1 MALPATDNFNRAD
14 GAVGSNWTAL
24 QNSSAVASGHTI
36 VSNQCKAI
44 QGTGN
49 YAFSFWN
56 ADTFGNDHYSQVVA
70 ANLAA
75 YCGSMVRMPAS
86 GIVDGYLLFNT
97 LGGSTSLYRL
107 DDGGFALLQS
117 GFTAPAVNSV
127 MKLSAEGTAIK
138 CYDDGVQMGT
148 TQTDAT
154 YGTGRAG
161 IFGYNDGSPVVG
173 LVDDWEG
180 GNVGGAPA
188 PKEGYGVVALSLVAT
203 GVGDAPAPGFPAV
216 DAFDRADGAIGAD
229 WIALQN
235 VNTNAAGHEIVAGLA
250 RTVPSFW
257 DDGYSVWGATSPNPN
272 QYSKIVVKAYPV
284 GVGVRWP
291 ASGIVDGYLWSDD
304 GSESRLNR
312 LDNGEFT
319 LLIGGLATPALNSE
333 IKLTIYG
340 TVLRL
345 YDDGVQLG
353 TNKSD
358 ATYATGGPGIYA
370 LNDDASAVGLID
382 NWEGGLSTL
391 VGDAIWEF
399 TALTT
404 PALEDLLMAVD
415 DPSGTPISKKLLLSA
430 FAALTVS
437 TVVVQVKTVGSGT
450 YTPTTGMKKV
460 LAIAV
465 GGGGAGAGGL
475 NTDSAGGGGGG
486 GGTCIRLLSAAQIST
501 SKAYVVGAGGVASG
515 AAATATTLDTAG
527 ALLNAG
533 AGGAGTAGA
542 TFAAIGAQQA
552 AGGAGGAASN
562 GDLNIP
568 GSPGEIG
575 IVFSGTDGYGG
586 VGGSSVFG
594 FGGASP
600 GVNTA
605 GVVGQNY
612 GGGGSGGHA
621 SATQDR
627 DGGNG
632 SPGILYLIEFIG

>member
-24 QNSSAVASGHTI
+24 QNSGGAATGHQI
-36 VSNQCKAI
+36 ISNQCKA
-44 QGTGN
+44 GGEV
-49 YAFSFWN
+49 YCFSRWN
-56 ADTFGNDHYSQVVA
+56 ADSFAADQYSQWKAV
-70 ANLAA
+70 NTNA
-75 YCGSMVRMPAS
+75 YSGLMVRMNAS
-86 GIVDGYLLFNT
+86 GYVDGYQWLMYF
-97 LGGSTSLYRL
+97 GGVTGVLYRL
-107 DDGGFALLQS
+107 DDGAFTQIANDPLQPAS
-117 GFTAPAVNSV
+117 GSIC
-127 MKLSAEGTAIK
+127 KLTVEGSSLK
-138 CYDDGVQMGT
+138 MYDDGVQTGA

-154 YGTGRAG
+154 YGTGSAG
-161 IFGYNDGSPVVG
+161 MFCAYVSGAAI
-173 LVDDWEG
+173 VDDWEG

-216 DAFDRADGAIGAD
+216 DAFDRADGTIGAD

-291 ASGIVDGYLWSDD
+291 ASGIVDGYLWSDA
-304 GSESRLNR
+304 GGESRLHR

-319 LLIGGLATPALNSE
+319 LLLGGLTTPALNSE
-333 IKLTIYG
+333 VKLAIYD

-437 TVVVQVKTVGSGT
+437 NVVVQVKTVGSGT

-542 TFAAIGAQQA
+542 VFAAVGAQQA
-552 AGGAGGAASN
+552 VGGAGGTATN

-568 GSPGEIG
+568 GE
-575 IVFSGTDGYGG
+575 
-586 VGGSSVFG
+586 GGSIGTPFDGTSGMGGNGGRSVFG
-594 FGGASP
+594 FGGA
-600 GVNTA
+600 
-605 GVVGQNY
+605 VGGSNIVGATGGAY

-632 SPGILYLIEFIG
+632 AAGIMYLIEFIG